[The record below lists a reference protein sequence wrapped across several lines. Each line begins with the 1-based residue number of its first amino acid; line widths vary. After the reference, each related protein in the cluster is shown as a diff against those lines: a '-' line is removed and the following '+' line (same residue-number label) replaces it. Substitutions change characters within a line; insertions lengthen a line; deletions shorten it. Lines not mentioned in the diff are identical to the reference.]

1 MLLLLVCD
9 KLTTSEDG
17 ATQLLVCGA
26 LSPANVICQFSTYK
40 GKTFIFHP
48 KTRQHFQNSFL
59 KIFNLDKRTFK
70 KYHIYFKALE

>member
-26 LSPANVICQFSTYK
+26 LSPANVICQFTSYK
-40 GKTFIFHP
+40 YMGKGYYY
-48 KTRQHFQNSFL
+48 QW
-59 KIFNLDKRTFK
+59 
-70 KYHIYFKALE
+70 E

>member
-26 LSPANVICQFSTYK
+26 LSPANVICQS
-40 GKTFIFHP
+40 H
-48 KTRQHFQNSFL
+48 
-59 KIFNLDKRTFK
+59 
-70 KYHIYFKALE
+70 HINIWGRVIIINGNDHELH